1 VVIIILPFESELRLD
16 GSKLPVLFSLDGPKT
31 DWTLKPDL
39 PLGAV
44 TVVALIFMF
53 KPPTRAVER
62 KPVPERIK
70 RLDLL
75 GAAIFVPAVFMILLA
90 LQWGGVKYAWS
101 SSRIIGLFVGGGVT
115 LILFAAYQGYKGDM
129 AMIPPS
135 ILTNRT
141 VLFAS
146 LAAMFGMA
154 AQSLMGMWMPEWF
167 QVRCCSLSCATQT

>member
-1 VVIIILPFESELRLD
+1 
-16 GSKLPVLFSLDGPKT
+16 
-31 DWTLKPDL
+31 
-39 PLGAV
+39 
-44 TVVALIFMF
+44 MF

-62 KPVPERIK
+62 KPVKERIK

-75 GAAIFVPAVFMILLA
+75 GAAIFIPAVFMVLLG
-90 LQWGGVKYAWS
+90 LQWGGVKYAWT

-115 LILFAAYQGYKGDM
+115 LIVFAIYQWYKGDM

-146 LAAMFGMA
+146 LAAMFGVA
-154 AQSLMGMWMPEWF
+154 AQTLLGLWMPEWF
-167 QVRCCSLSCATQT
+167 QVRSRSHSGTKLC